1 MNRFNDDE
9 SSGEEEEV
17 ILLEDDFGSNITQ
30 EGIIINN
37 SLSISIIVK
46 M

>member
-17 ILLEDDFGSNITQ
+17 ILLEEDFGTNITQ
-30 EGIIINN
+30 EGKFTIIKNLLVMHN
-37 SLSISIIVK
+37 F
-46 M
+46 

>member
-30 EGIIINN
+30 EGIFILNKN
-37 SLSISIIVK
+37 LLV
-46 M
+46 MHNF